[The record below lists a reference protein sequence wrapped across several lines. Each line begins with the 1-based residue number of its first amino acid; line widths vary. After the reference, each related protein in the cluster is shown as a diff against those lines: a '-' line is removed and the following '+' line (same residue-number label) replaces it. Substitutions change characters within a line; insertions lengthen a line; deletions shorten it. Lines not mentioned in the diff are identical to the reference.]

1 LNFGIKKKKILVRQG
16 NAWQGKVRCGFGSA
30 RHGKVGQGNVWF
42 GTARFGL
49 AGYGM
54 APLKIETIFVVR
66 RGMARLGKAWH
77 GKVRFFVSKK
87 IIKNY

>member
-1 LNFGIKKKKILVRQG
+1 
-16 NAWQGKVRCGFGSA
+16 
-30 RHGKVGQGNVWF
+30 VWF